1 MAARAPK
8 SKPEAAVRSSG
19 PTRKTARGRAT
30 VSPAPETTSD
40 ALGPLAFAS
49 LPALLVSASDKTV
62 LSANQAFLAMTGLN
76 AESCLGQP
84 AADLSLWKDPE
95 ALERA
100 LSSAAKGRRVENA
113 ELAVN
118 NGKEGGKKVLLS
130 ANLLPDGG
138 SPQVL
143 CSLIDVSGL
152 SQALRER
159 DVDLEVKARELTET
173 NEALRLLLSQN
184 REDGKRLEQRIVANV
199 EDLVLP
205 YLQRMKETP
214 LDMDQRVYLSVVESN
229 LTELISPF
237 MRQLGNRHA
246 NLTPREIEV
255 ANLVRMGTT
264 SKEIARLLKISKRA
278 VEFHRDSLRNKLGLK
293 KTKQNLRA
301 YLSSLS

>member
-1 MAARAPK
+1 MA
-8 SKPEAAVRSSG
+8 SG
-19 PTRKTARGRAT
+19 
-30 VSPAPETTSD
+30 
-40 ALGPLAFAS
+40 ALGVLAHAS
-49 LPALLVSASDKTV
+49 LPAFLVSASGRTV
-62 LSANQAFLAMTGLN
+62 LSANRAFLAFSGMAPEN
-76 AESCLGQP
+76 CLGRP
-84 AADLSLWKDPE
+84 VDDMPLWKDPE
-95 ALERA
+95 SLGRI
-100 LSSAAKGRRVENA
+100 LDLAAQGQPAENVEITVA
-113 ELAVN
+113 
-118 NGKEGGKKVLLS
+118 NGKDSSKTVLLT
-130 ANLLPDGG
+130 ADPLPGEDP
-138 SPQVL
+138 SRLL
-143 CSLIDVSGL
+143 CSVIDASKL
-152 SQALRER
+152 SLASK
-159 DVDLEVKARELTET
+159 DVDLEVRARELTET
-173 NEALRLLLSQN
+173 SEALRLLLTQT
-184 REDGKRLEQRIVANV
+184 REDAKRLEQRIVANV